1 MHKLFY
7 IMQPMSASG
16 KNKKIA
22 IGRGMKDS
30 QRSSITIRLGADLL
44 QSLRVAAAKNGHSIN
59 AEIVDILGG
68 GRSAPDGCT
77 DFLQEE
83 AAELEAQIPGIKWEL
98 DEARKR
104 LGAALEKLLDRDGE
118 IGHTVQGL
126 QLEARFCRM
135 RLEDAEGRLRR
146 IKRVLGE

>member
-1 MHKLFY
+1 
-7 IMQPMSASG
+7 MSD
-16 KNKKIA
+16 KKPT
-22 IGRGMKDS
+22 
-30 QRSSITIRLGADLL
+30 SITIRLGEELL
-44 QSLRVAAAKNGHSIN
+44 DIIRKSAEKNRHSMN
-59 AEIVDILGG
+59 SEIVERIRHSELPSDEC
-68 GRSAPDGCT
+68 RN
-77 DFLQEE
+77 FLREE

-126 QLEARFCRM
+126 QLEARFCRV
-135 RLEDAEGRLRR
+135 RLEEAESRLRR

>member
-1 MHKLFY
+1 
-7 IMQPMSASG
+7 MS
-16 KNKKIA
+16 NKKPT
-22 IGRGMKDS
+22 
-30 QRSSITIRLGADLL
+30 SITIRLGKELL
-44 QSLRVAAAKNGHSIN
+44 DIIRESAEKNRHSMN
-59 AEIVDILGG
+59 SEIVERIRHSELPSDEC
-68 GRSAPDGCT
+68 RT
-77 DFLQEE
+77 FLQEE

-126 QLEARFCRM
+126 QLEARFCRV
-135 RLEDAEGRLRR
+135 RLEEAESRLRR